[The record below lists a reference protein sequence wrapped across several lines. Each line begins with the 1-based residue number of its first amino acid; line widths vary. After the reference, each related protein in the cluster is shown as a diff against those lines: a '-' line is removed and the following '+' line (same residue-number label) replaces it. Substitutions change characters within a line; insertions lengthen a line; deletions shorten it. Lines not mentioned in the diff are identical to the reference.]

1 MSASAPKMYTATLN
15 VTSHILEQASP
26 NDCDDCAI
34 AMAMRPLI
42 DPGLFIKADFNC
54 IRFYGRNSHHRKVDE
69 VPTTDQIEAFIHA
82 FDRCEIATEPRTFEL
97 PVRPEHKHLFRDG
110 VLS

>member
-1 MSASAPKMYTATLN
+1 MHPHRKMYTATLN

-26 NDCDDCAI
+26 NDCKNCAI
-34 AMAMRPLI
+34 AMAMWPLI
-42 DPGLFIKADFNC
+42 DPGLTVEVDRHC
-54 IRFYGRNSHHRKVDE
+54 IRFYGRFSSHRKVDE